1 MGKNKIITIVLIII
15 FILALIGGTIWYQNI
30 RKDYE
35 GKEVKQNEQI
45 GNTNG
50 TGEKQKGTNKAKN
63 FSIYDEQG
71 NKVTLDTLKGKPV
84 IINVW
89 TSWCSYC
96 KEEMPDFEE
105 LYQQYKDQVQFLMV
119 NVLDG
124 PSETIQNGKKFLQDY
139 HYTFPYYYDKD
150 FDLIYAYNLSGYPN
164 TIFIDENSNLIKIHY
179 GLITKEKLI
188 TQINQLLE
196 K

>member
-50 TGEKQKGTNKAKN
+50 TGEAQKGTNKAKN

-71 NKVTLDTLKGKPV
+71 NKVTLDTLRGKPV

-139 HYTFPYYYDKD
+139 RKYDREKVLNDYQISAENRLDWLALLDPANNVSPEEFPDFIQNYLKKD
-150 FDLIYAYNLSGYPN
+150 IA
-164 TIFIDENSNLIKIHY
+164 
-179 GLITKEKLI
+179 
-188 TQINQLLE
+188 LE
-196 K
+196 RV